1 MKILLV
7 DDDPRLRD
15 TLRRGLEHAGHEA
28 VAAAS
33 ADEAEAVLA
42 TQRFD
47 LLLLDVMMPGR
58 DGWELLEALRA
69 RGLDVPVIF
78 LTARDAVEERVR
90 GLSAGADDYLTKP
103 FALEEL
109 VARIAAVTRRR
120 SATTALVHGALKLDP
135 QRRVA
140 HFDGQRVELSP
151 REFDLLSALARAGGR
166 PLSRRELL
174 AEVWGI
180 EFEPQTN
187 TIEVHIARLRRR
199 LGTRGK
205 NLVRTEVGKGYS
217 LAFLEE
223 VK

>member
-15 TLRRGLEHAGHEA
+15 NLRRGLEHAGHEA

-120 SATTALVHGALKLDP
+120 SATTSVVHGALKLDP

-151 REFDLLSALARAGGR
+151 REFDLLSALARAAGR